1 MSFIECISARE
12 IFDSRGNPTVEVDV
26 LLEDGSFGR
35 AAVPSGASTG
45 EFEAVEL
52 RDGDKKKFLGKGV
65 SKAVKNVNEI
75 IEPELVGIDI
85 GYDARDQVKID
96 NVMIELD
103 GTTNKSKLGA
113 NAILGVSMAV
123 AKAAAVSCGLPLY
136 AYLGGPFANVLPMP
150 MANILNG
157 GKHAGNMVDFQEFM
171 VMPVGASS
179 LKEAVRYI
187 AEVFHTLKSTLKS
200 KGKNTAVGDEG
211 GFAPDL
217 ENEEA
222 IEIILEAIA
231 KAGFKTGIDKD
242 FMIAL
247 DVAASELFDEGKK
260 KGYKFWKSNPD
271 RIFSSDEMIEFFD
284 LKDVNKAASTFNPEK
299 LLWINHQ
306 YIMNSDPAHIAHH
319 LSWYMGNL
327 GIDPATGPDL
337 VEVVKVQRER
347 AKTLV
352 ELAEVSAFYYQDFE
366 VYNKKAAK
374 KAFKPAAIEVLEKA
388 KEGMQALKDWNQQD
402 LHALIES
409 IVGVLEVGFGKVGM
423 PLRLAVTGGA
433 PSPELDLT
441 LYLIGREA
449 CLRRIDKAIEYI
461 HKTEVN

>member
-1 MSFIECISARE
+1 
-12 IFDSRGNPTVEVDV
+12 
-26 LLEDGSFGR
+26 
-35 AAVPSGASTG
+35 
-45 EFEAVEL
+45 
-52 RDGDKKKFLGKGV
+52 
-65 SKAVKNVNEI
+65 
-75 IEPELVGIDI
+75 
-85 GYDARDQVKID
+85 
-96 NVMIELD
+96 
-103 GTTNKSKLGA
+103 
-113 NAILGVSMAV
+113 
-123 AKAAAVSCGLPLY
+123 
-136 AYLGGPFANVLPMP
+136 
-150 MANILNG
+150 
-157 GKHAGNMVDFQEFM
+157 
-171 VMPVGASS
+171 
-179 LKEAVRYI
+179 
-187 AEVFHTLKSTLKS
+187 
-200 KGKNTAVGDEG
+200 
-211 GFAPDL
+211 
-217 ENEEA
+217 
-222 IEIILEAIA
+222 
-231 KAGFKTGIDKD
+231 
-242 FMIAL
+242 
-247 DVAASELFDEGKK
+247 
-260 KGYKFWKSNPD
+260 
-271 RIFSSDEMIEFFD
+271 

-409 IVGVLEVGFGKVGM
+409 IVEVLEVGFGKVGM

-433 PSPELDLT
+433 PSPELDMT